1 MDTGAVILG
10 VPLAQSYSTDGWFWP
25 LLGVG
30 VVVAAAVALYN
41 HHRRRRQQ
49 AALDRLLQ
57 RDPRLSHTVI
67 PCGLRPDELA
77 WWCQGLPAGDRNTGT
92 RYAVEGPMRVELG
105 GELPDELT
113 VSAFEWWWEEERRD
127 QDHRRRR
134 RMRSLGLPTR
144 SGFVLGGSGTTMGGR
159 RYVERTTPA
168 AVVQLP
174 ITVDTRVIIRPE
186 SLFGRAG
193 ITRGGHQFESA
204 EFNRRFRVEAME
216 QHLALALIDAN
227 FQQLMVENFPD
238 QTVEVFGS
246 LLLVAGTP
254 THRDDS
260 LTGVIGLLPALRQD
274 AHRILRAVPP
284 AYWRAVGA
292 LGRGR

>member
-1 MDTGAVILG
+1 MNIGAAILG

-30 VVVAAAVALYN
+30 VLVAAGAALYG
-41 HHRRRRQQ
+41 RYRRRQQ
-49 AALDRLLQ
+49 KAALDRLLD
-57 RDPRLSHTVI
+57 RDPRLSSTVI
-67 PCGLRPDELA
+67 PCGLRNDELA
-77 WWCQGLPAGDRNTGT
+77 WWCQGLPAGDRNNGV
-92 RYAVEGPMRVELG
+92 RYAVEGPMGVDLD

-113 VSAFEWWWEEERRD
+113 VAAFEWWWEEERRD
-127 QDHRRRR
+127 HDRRRR
-134 RMRSLGLPTR
+134 GLGAFGPRTR
-144 SGFVLGGSGTTMGGR
+144 SGLTLGGSGTTMGGR

-174 ITVDTRVIIRPE
+174 VTVDHRVIIRPE
-186 SLFGRAG
+186 SMFGRAG

-238 QTVEVFGS
+238 QSVEVFGS
-246 LLLVAGTP
+246 LLLVAGSP

-260 LTGVIGLLPALRQD
+260 LTGIIGLLPALRQD

>member
-1 MDTGAVILG
+1 MDTGTAILG
-10 VPLAQSYSTDGWFWP
+10 VPLAQSAGNGAFWS
-25 LLGVG
+25 LLVIGLILVG
-30 VVVAAAVALYN
+30 AGAIYDR
-41 HHRRRRQQ
+41 HRRQKKQ
-49 AALDRLLQ
+49 ADLDRLLD
-57 RDPRLSHTVI
+57 RDPRLDHTVI
-67 PCGLRPDELA
+67 PCGLRNDELA
-77 WWCQGLPAGDRNTGT
+77 WWCQGLPAGDRNNGV
-92 RYAVEGPMRVELG
+92 RYAVEGPMRVDLG
-105 GELPDELT
+105 PGMPDELN
-113 VSAFEWWWEEERRD
+113 VAAFQWWWEEERRD
-127 QDHRRRR
+127 NNRRNRGIGGFGPR
-134 RMRSLGLPTR
+134 TS
-144 SGFVLGGSGTTMGGR
+144 SGMSLGGSSSTMGRR
-159 RYVERTTPA
+159 RYVEQKTPA
-168 AVVQLP
+168 AVVKLP
-174 ITVDTRVIIRPE
+174 VTVDNRVIIRPE

-238 QTVEVFGS
+238 QTVEIFGS

-260 LTGVIGLLPALRQD
+260 LTGTIGLLPAARQD

-292 LGRGR
+292 LNRGR

>member
-1 MDTGAVILG
+1 
-10 VPLAQSYSTDGWFWP
+10 
-25 LLGVG
+25 
-30 VVVAAAVALYN
+30 
-41 HHRRRRQQ
+41 
-49 AALDRLLQ
+49 
-57 RDPRLSHTVI
+57 
-67 PCGLRPDELA
+67 
-77 WWCQGLPAGDRNTGT
+77 
-92 RYAVEGPMRVELG
+92 MRVELG
-105 GELPDELT
+105 PEQPDELH
-113 VSAFEWWWEEERRD
+113 VAAFQWWWEEERRE
-127 QDHRRRR
+127 HSRRNRG
-134 RMRSLGLPTR
+134 LGAVGPRTR
-144 SGFVLGGSGTTMGGR
+144 SGLTIGGPSTTMGGR

-168 AVVQLP
+168 AVVKLP
-174 ITVDTRVIIRPE
+174 ITVDNRVIIRPE

-292 LGRGR
+292 LDRGH